1 MRLKLGALLIL
12 LAGAAH
18 AVELRLPTG
27 ARQMIARDT
36 VKDQFSAPV
45 APYTQGTLPVRVI
58 EGPVLR
64 SAWRVDVADLTP
76 LQLIAPLRAQ
86 LEAEGF
92 RVVLD
97 CESQVCGG
105 YDFRFETEVL
115 PAPNMYV
122 NLRSYHA
129 LTAFLGPQDAPGQAV
144 NIIAS
149 SSSGASFVQII
160 QAGVAAE
167 ESAVQ
172 PVASV
177 PEGVTPVSEP
187 PVAEVGS
194 VAQSLTRDGHA
205 VLAALD
211 FESGTS
217 DLGPGP
223 FAVLEELAGAMRTN
237 PDMRIALV
245 GHTDNVGSLEGNVA
259 LSVSRARSVRQ
270 RMIDAYG
277 IAPARLQAQ
286 GMGFLAPYT
295 TNATE
300 DGREANRRV
309 EAVVLAE

>member
-1 MRLKLGALLIL
+1 
-12 LAGAAH
+12 
-18 AVELRLPTG
+18 
-27 ARQMIARDT
+27 MITRDT
-36 VKDQFSAPV
+36 VKDQFAAPI
-45 APYTQGTLPVRVI
+45 APYVQGTLPVRVI

-86 LEAEGF
+86 LDAEGF

-97 CESQVCGG
+97 CEAQVCGG

-129 LTAFLGPQDAPGQAV
+129 LTALRGPQEAPEQAV
-144 NIIAS
+144 TIIAS
-149 SSSGASFVQII
+149 ASSGASFIQII
-160 QAGVAAE
+160 QAGVVAE
-167 ESAVQ
+167 DSAVQ
-172 PVASV
+172 AVASV
-177 PEGVTPVSEP
+177 PQAAAPDTANP
-187 PVAEVGS
+187 AETGS
-194 VAQSLTRDGHA
+194 VAQALSRDGNA

-217 DLGPGP
+217 DLAQGP
-223 FAVLEELAGAMRTN
+223 FDVLAELAETMRAR

-245 GHTDNVGSLEGNVA
+245 GHTDNVGSLDGNIA

-270 RMIDAYG
+270 RMIEVYG
-277 IAPARLQAQ
+277 IAPARLQSQ

-295 TNATE
+295 SNTTE
-300 DGREANRRV
+300 EGREANRRV

>member
-1 MRLKLGALLIL
+1 MSWKLGALLIL
-12 LAGAAH
+12 LGGAAH

-36 VKDQFSAPV
+36 VKDQFAAPI
-45 APYTQGTLPVRVI
+45 APYGQGNLPVSVI

-86 LEAEGF
+86 LEAAGF

-97 CESQVCGG
+97 CEAQVCGG
-105 YDFRFETEVL
+105 YDFRFKTEVL

-129 LTAFLGPQDAPGQAV
+129 LTALRGPNDAPVQAV
-144 NIIAS
+144 TLIAS
-149 SSSGASFVQII
+149 ASSGASFVQII
-160 QAGVAAE
+160 QAGVVAE
-167 ESAVQ
+167 DAAVQ
-172 PVASV
+172 AVASV
-177 PEGVTPVSEP
+177 PQAVTPETDQ
-187 PVAEVGS
+187 AAAQTGS
-194 VAQSLTRDGHA
+194 IAQALSRDGHA
-205 VLAALD
+205 ILAALD

-217 DLGPGP
+217 DLGQGP
-223 FAVLEELAGAMRTN
+223 FGVLAELAETMRAS

-245 GHTDNVGSLEGNVA
+245 GHTDTVGSLDGNIA

-270 RMIDAYG
+270 RLIDAYG
-277 IAPARLQAQ
+277 IAPERLQSQ

-295 TNATE
+295 SNTTE
-300 DGREANRRV
+300 EGREANRRV